1 MATGGF
7 SSSLHPLQPINSM
20 NIVRLL
26 TEREGGVS
34 SYWRGLIERGLNPAA
49 RLLGRLRYSQKFLL
63 IGVVLVAP
71 LAYVALSY
79 LGVQS
84 RDTSFAVKERVGV
97 VYLRPATRLLA
108 RLVSARALA
117 VRVAAHRSDPAAFA
131 AARAGVE
138 EAIAQVDAAHD
149 AGATLGLNGQ
159 WSALKS
165 RIQTT
170 LAAPITT
177 PAKSLA
183 DYNGLAGAVEALIAA
198 DGNNSNMILDPD
210 NDAYYVMDAVLNRV
224 TLLLD
229 TSGQAGDLQTVIA
242 AGGRAT
248 LAKRL
253 ELEDLKGTILTTLS
267 NSDPDYASAFANTHY
282 PAMKGL
288 VSGPLA
294 TFDGSLKNVT
304 GQLSSAVTG
313 RLDGTQAGRLG
324 AAAQANGM
332 ALDRAS
338 LPVIDHLLS
347 ARIAGFNAASNRTE
361 AIALLAV
368 LIALYLFAGFYLS
381 VRRSQAAI
389 LGGLESLRDNA
400 TDPLADGL
408 DAMATGDLTRSIDP
422 SSPPIEATTRDELGQ
437 VVIAV
442 DAIRERVLASIAS
455 FNAMADQ
462 LRAMLGEV
470 ATSAT
475 AVSAAS
481 GQVSSTSGEAGLA
494 TTEIAQAVGDV
505 AHGAERQVSMVE
517 DARRAADQVVH
528 AIGESAATAQLTAQ
542 VGQDARRAASEGVAA
557 AEQANTAMQSVRDS
571 SLDVSEAI
579 AGLAAKSDQIG
590 AIVQTITGIAE
601 QTNLLALNAA
611 IEAARAGEQGRGF
624 AVVAEEV
631 RKLAEESQQA
641 AAQISDLIRA
651 IQVETTKTVAVVHEG
666 ARRTDEGASVVEQ
679 TRQAFE
685 RIGAAVEDMTGRIEQ
700 IAADSEHTAAGANRM
715 QVSITEV
722 AAVAEQ
728 SSASAEQVSASTEET
743 AAAAQQIMASA
754 AELTQT
760 AETLERLVARFRLSA

>member
-1 MATGGF
+1 
-7 SSSLHPLQPINSM
+7 
-20 NIVRLL
+20 
-26 TEREGGVS
+26 
-34 SYWRGLIERGLNPAA
+34 
-49 RLLGRLRYSQKFLL
+49 
-63 IGVVLVAP
+63 
-71 LAYVALSY
+71 
-79 LGVQS
+79 
-84 RDTSFAVKERVGV
+84 
-97 VYLRPATRLLA
+97 
-108 RLVSARALA
+108 
-117 VRVAAHRSDPAAFA
+117 
-131 AARAGVE
+131 
-138 EAIAQVDAAHD
+138 
-149 AGATLGLNGQ
+149 
-159 WSALKS
+159 
-165 RIQTT
+165 
-170 LAAPITT
+170 
-177 PAKSLA
+177 
-183 DYNGLAGAVEALIAA
+183 
-198 DGNNSNMILDPD
+198 MILDPD

-267 NSDPDYASAFANTHY
+267 NSDPDYASALANTRY
-282 PAMKGL
+282 AAMKGL
-288 VSGPLA
+288 LSAPLA
-294 TFDGSLKNVT
+294 AFDGSLGAVT
-304 GQLSSAVTG
+304 AQLSSGVNG
-313 RLDGTQAGRLG
+313 KLDGAKAGRL
-324 AAAQANGM
+324 AAVAQANGM

-347 ARIAGFNAASNRTE
+347 ARIGTFDSASKRTE
-361 AIALLAV
+361 VIALLAV

-381 VRRSQAAI
+381 VRRSQTAI
-389 LGGLESLRDNA
+389 LEGLEGLRVNA

-408 DAMATGDLTRSIDP
+408 DAMATGDLTGSIDP
-422 SSPPIEATTRDELGQ
+422 ISPPIEATTRDELGQ
-437 VVIAV
+437 VAVAV

-470 ATSAT
+470 ATSAA

-481 GQVSSTSGEAGLA
+481 GHVSSTSGEAGQA

-505 AHGAERQVSMVE
+505 AQGAERQVSMVE
-517 DARRAADQVVH
+517 DARRAADDVVH
-528 AIGESAATAQLTAQ
+528 AIGESATSAQLTAE
-542 VGQDARRAASEGVAA
+542 VGQEARRAAGEGVAA
-557 AEQANTAMQSVRDS
+557 AAQANAAMQSVRDS
-571 SLDVSEAI
+571 SQAVSDAI
-579 AGLAAKSDQIG
+579 AGLAAKSEQIG

-641 AAQISDLIRA
+641 AAQISGLIGA

-666 ARRTDEGASVVEQ
+666 ARRTDEGADVVEQ

-685 RIGAAVEDMTGRIEQ
+685 RIGAAVEDMTARIEQ

-743 AAAAQQIMASA
+743 AAATQQITASA
-754 AELTQT
+754 EELTRT
-760 AETLERLVARFRLSA
+760 ADTLEQLVSRFRLSA

>member
-1 MATGGF
+1 V
-7 SSSLHPLQPINSM
+7 S
-20 NIVRLL
+20 RLRNWKGL
-26 TEREGGVS
+26 VERC
-34 SYWRGLIERGLNPAA
+34 LNPAA
-49 RLLGRLRYSQKFLL
+49 GLIGRLRYSQKFLL
-63 IGVVLVAP
+63 IGLVLIAP
-71 LAYVALSY
+71 LIYVVVSY

-97 VYLRPATRLLA
+97 VYLRPATQLLD
-108 RLVSARALA
+108 RVVRARAVA
-117 VRVAAHRSDPAAFA
+117 VRVAARKTDRAAFA
-131 AARAGVE
+131 AARTDINQ
-138 EAIAQVDAAHD
+138 AIARLDAAHD
-149 AGATLGLNGQ
+149 AGATLGLTRQ
-159 WSALKS
+159 WAALKA
-165 RIQTT
+165 RIQTVA
-170 LAAPITT
+170 AAPITT
-177 PAKSLA
+177 PAKALA
-183 DYNGLAGAVEALIAA
+183 DYDGLATGVEALIAA

-229 TSGQAGDLQTVIA
+229 TSGQAGDLQIVIA

-248 LAKRL
+248 LPKRL

-282 PAMKGL
+282 SAMRGL
-288 VSGPLA
+288 LSRPVAG
-294 TFDGSLKNVT
+294 FDGSLGAVT
-304 GQLSSAVTG
+304 SQLSSGVYG
-313 RLDGTQAGRLG
+313 KLDGAKAGRLG

-347 ARIAGFNAASNRTE
+347 ARIGKFGAASKRTE

-381 VRRSQAAI
+381 VRRSQTAI
-389 LGGLESLRDNA
+389 LDGLEGLRENA
-400 TDPLADGL
+400 TDPLAEGL

-422 SSPPIEATTRDELGQ
+422 SSPPIVATTRDELGQ
-437 VVIAV
+437 LAAAV

-455 FNAMADQ
+455 FNAMADRM
-462 LRAMLGEV
+462 RAMLGEV
-470 ATSAT
+470 ATSAA

-481 GQVSSTSGEAGLA
+481 GQVSSTSGEAGQA

-505 AHGAERQVSMVE
+505 AHGAERQVGMVE
-517 DARRAADQVVH
+517 DARRVADAVVH
-528 AIGESAATAQLTAQ
+528 AIGESATSAQLTAE
-542 VGQDARRAASEGVAA
+542 VGQEARRAAGEGVAA
-557 AEQANTAMQSVRDS
+557 AAQASAAMQSVRDS
-571 SLDVSEAI
+571 SQAVSDAI
-579 AGLAAKSDQIG
+579 AGLAAKSEQIG

-631 RKLAEESQQA
+631 RKLAEDSQQA
-641 AAQISDLIRA
+641 AAQISDLIRS
-651 IQVETTKTVAVVHEG
+651 IQAETTNTVAVVHEG
-666 ARRTDEGASVVEQ
+666 ARRTDEGAGVVEQ

-685 RIGAAVEDMTGRIEQ
+685 RIGAAVDDMTARVER
-700 IAADSEHTAAGANRM
+700 IAADSEQTAAGANRM
-715 QVSITEV
+715 QASITEV

-743 AAAAQQIMASA
+743 AAATQQITASA
-754 AELTQT
+754 EELNRT
-760 AETLERLVARFRLSA
+760 AETLEQLVSRFRLSR